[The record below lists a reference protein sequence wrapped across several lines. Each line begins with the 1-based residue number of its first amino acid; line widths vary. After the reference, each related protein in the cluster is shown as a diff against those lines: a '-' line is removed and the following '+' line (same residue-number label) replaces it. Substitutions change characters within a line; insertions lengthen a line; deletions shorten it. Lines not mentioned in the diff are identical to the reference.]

1 MRRLDGLS
9 AFMIYSERPKWYQ
22 HTLKVAILDYGEH
35 TMPPYETLID
45 DFAKSIRRVP
55 MLLWKLARVP
65 FGLNHP
71 VWVHADDFDIRYHLR
86 HVTCPAPGDERAF
99 SRLVSELYAYPM
111 DQSAP
116 LWLTWIVDGLA
127 DGKSAVVTLVHH
139 AYTDGTGAARM
150 LERMLLPE
158 GDNRYPVAE
167 LETRKSPGKLRLL
180 VDGLIDLPLLFA
192 RELPGIL
199 RGFRT
204 LSRYNKERVTS
215 GQAMPPGADDAPY
228 SPFNTALTHR
238 RTFAYKTFSLAD
250 IKVIS
255 KRMDVSIN
263 DLFVAVCAGAF
274 RQFLKDTDFD
284 LDAGPLV
291 CTLPV
296 NFRPP
301 PEEDDLVGNQVGTG
315 YMWVPSNIEDPRER
329 LQAAHDAAQTMKSY
343 LAATSDV
350 NISRVMQLFPPLYAR
365 VMSWLFDRTRG
376 RVNLAGNLVL
386 SNVAGPREP
395 LNIGNA
401 TVANWLSI
409 GQVSGGVGL
418 NITVWSYA
426 GNFNV
431 CIMADAEVV
440 PDGWVLLD
448 CISDAL
454 DEYREPGC

>member
-1 MRRLDGLS
+1 
-9 AFMIYSERPKWYQ
+9 MIYSEKPKWYQ
-22 HTLKVAILDYGEH
+22 HTLKIAVLDYGKE
-35 TMPPYETLID
+35 TIPPYETLISE
-45 DFAKSIRRVP
+45 FSENIKRVP
-55 MLLWKLARVP
+55 MLRWKLARVP
-65 FGLNHP
+65 LGLNHP
-71 VWVHADDFDIRYHLR
+71 VWVQADDFDARYHLR
-86 HVTCPAPGDERAF
+86 RVRCPSPGDDRAF

-116 LWLTWIVDGLA
+116 LWLAWVVEGLE
-127 DGKSAVVTLVHH
+127 DGKTAIVTLVHH
-139 AYTDGTGAARM
+139 AYTDGTGAARL
-150 LERMLLPE
+150 LERMFLPE
-158 GDNRYPVAE
+158 QSEKYPVAR
-167 LETRKSPGKLRLL
+167 LESGQHPSKLRLI
-180 VDGLIDLPLLFA
+180 VDGIIDLPLLFA

-204 LSRYNKERVTS
+204 LSRYNKERRAS
-215 GQAMPPGADDAPY
+215 GEAMPPGPDDAPY

-250 IKVIS
+250 IKSIS

-274 RQFLKDTDFD
+274 REFLKDSDFD
-284 LDAGPLV
+284 TDAGPMV

-301 PEEDDLVGNQVGTG
+301 ADADDLLGNQVGTG
-315 YMWVPSNIEDPRER
+315 YMWVPSHIEDPRER

-350 NISRVMQLFPPLYAR
+350 NISRVMQLFPPFYAKA
-365 VMSWLFDRTRG
+365 MTWLFDYTRG
-376 RVNLAGNLVL
+376 KVNLAGNLVL
-386 SNVAGPREP
+386 SNVAGPKEA
-395 LNIGNA
+395 LNIGKA
-401 TVANWLSI
+401 TVTNWLSI
-409 GQVSGGVGL
+409 GQVSGGAGL

-431 CIMADAEVV
+431 CLMADAKVV

-454 DEYREPGC
+454 NEYRELS

>member
-9 AFMIYSERPKWYQ
+9 AFMIYSEKPRWYQ
-22 HTLKVAILDYGEH
+22 HTLKIAILDYGEQGI
-35 TMPPYETLID
+35 PPHETLINE
-45 DFAKSIRRVP
+45 FSEGIERVP
-55 MLLWKLARVP
+55 MLRWKLVKVP

-71 VWVHADDFDIRYHLR
+71 VWVQAEDFDVRYHLR
-86 HVTCPAPGDERAF
+86 RVCCPAPGDDRAF
-99 SRLVSELYAYPM
+99 SQLVSELYAYPM

-116 LWLTWIVDGLA
+116 LWLTWIVDGLSG
-127 DGKSAVVTLVHH
+127 GKTAVVTLVHH
-139 AYTDGTGAARM
+139 AYTDGTGAARL

-158 GDNRYPVAE
+158 QNHNYPVAE
-167 LETRKSPGKLRLL
+167 LRSNCNPGKLRLF
-180 VDGLIDLPLLFA
+180 VDGLIDLPLLFV
-192 RELPGIL
+192 RELPGIIS
-199 RGFRT
+199 GYRT
-204 LSRYNKERVTS
+204 LSRYNKERAAS
-215 GQAMPPGADDAPY
+215 GQAMPPGPGDAPY

-238 RTFAYKTFSLAD
+238 RTFAYKSFSLAE
-250 IKVIS
+250 IKAIS
-255 KRMDVSIN
+255 KQRGFTIN

-274 RQFLKDTDFD
+274 RNFLKDSDFD
-284 LDAGPLV
+284 VGAGPLV

-315 YMWVPSNIEDPRER
+315 YMWVPCDIEDPMAR
-329 LQAAHDAAQTMKSY
+329 LQASHEAAQTMKSY

-365 VMSWLFDRTRG
+365 ALAWLFDSTRG

-386 SNVAGPREP
+386 SNVAGPRE
-395 LNIGNA
+395 LLKIGKA
-401 TVANWLSI
+401 TVVNWLSI
-409 GQVSGGVGL
+409 GHVSGGSGL

-440 PDGWVLLD
+440 PDGWALMD

-454 DEYREPGC
+454 DEYREAG